1 MELRMY
7 ARVLRRRWLLALVPA
22 VIVLLVGLATY
33 QAPPPAYN
41 VGVRFEVGQ
50 VPAAN
55 AQTAS
60 DEERYYNWLASEY
73 IVNGLTDWVHGN
85 RFGQAVSAELAGRGI
100 DIPAGA
106 IQGGL
111 VADNARSMLLLSL
124 TANDPDLLAQ
134 MMDAAITVLQEQ
146 NAQALPQLGGE
157 PAVLVQL
164 DEPIVGQI
172 PSGLRSQLDLP
183 LRLALALGVG
193 LALAFLA
200 EYLDPTVRDR
210 RELEALGLETLA
222 EIPRK

>member
-1 MELRMY
+1 
-7 ARVLRRRWLLALVPA
+7 
-22 VIVLLVGLATY
+22 
-33 QAPPPAYN
+33 
-41 VGVRFEVGQ
+41 
-50 VPAAN
+50 
-55 AQTAS
+55 
-60 DEERYYNWLASEY
+60 
-73 IVNGLTDWVHGN
+73 
-85 RFGQAVSAELAGRGI
+85 
-100 DIPAGA
+100 A

-183 LRLALALGVG
+183 LRLALAIGVG

-200 EYLDPTVRDR
+200 EYLDPTVSDR